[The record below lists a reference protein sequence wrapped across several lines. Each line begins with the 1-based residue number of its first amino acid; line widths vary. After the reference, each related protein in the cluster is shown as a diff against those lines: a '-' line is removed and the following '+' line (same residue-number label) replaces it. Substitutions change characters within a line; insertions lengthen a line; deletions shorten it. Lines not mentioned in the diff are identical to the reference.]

1 MATDNKMREDSW
13 HNKEEEFLN
22 KIERQ
27 CNAYATHFNKDYQ
40 YYHNLS
46 SRFNIPILIISSLNA
61 LCAISLNDFLEQKYV
76 SILNA
81 VLSAGTGVLGSIQLY
96 MKINEKMTNA
106 TRSQMLMKRLA
117 LKISKELSVDR
128 DTRVTDGQVFLQ
140 ECFGEFNAALEQAN
154 PIEKKLQ
161 NFLALG
167 EAPPTGVSTGMSFM
181 NLAAAA
187 VAGMTPRKSSVEDD
201 QSIISR
207 GKLQRLGAPRAKT
220 LWDRIQRVQRGDDS
234 HPGSGSP
241 PNQSE
246 SSPGEES
253 PRERALGP

>member
-1 MATDNKMREDSW
+1 MREDSW
-13 HNKEEEFLN
+13 HDKEEDFLN

-27 CNAYATHFNKDYQ
+27 CNAYASHFNKDYQ

-61 LCAISLNDFLEQKYV
+61 LCAISLNEFLEQKFV

-106 TRSQMLMKRLA
+106 TRSQVLMKRLA
-117 LKISKELSVDR
+117 LKISKELSIDR

-140 ECFGEFNAALEQAN
+140 ECFNEFNAALEQAN

-167 EAPPTGVSTGMSFM
+167 EAPLAAVSTGMSFM

-187 VAGMTPRKSSVEDD
+187 VAGMTPRKSTFDDESV
-201 QSIISR
+201 ISR
-207 GKLQRLGAPRAKT
+207 GKLQRLGEPRAKT
-220 LWDRIQRVQRGDDS
+220 LWDRIQKVQRGDDS

-241 PNQSE
+241 MNPSE

-253 PRERALGP
+253 PRERAQEP

>member
-1 MATDNKMREDSW
+1 MATDVKMREDSW
-13 HNKEEEFLN
+13 HDKEEEFLN

-27 CNAYATHFNKDYQ
+27 CNAYASHFNKDYQ

-46 SRFNIPILIISSLNA
+46 SRFNIPILIVSSLNA
-61 LCAISLNDFLEQKYV
+61 LCAISLNEFLEQKFV

-128 DTRVTDGQVFLQ
+128 ETRVMDGQVFLQ

-154 PIEKKLQ
+154 PIEKKIQ
-161 NFLALG
+161 NYLALG
-167 EAPPTGVSTGMSFM
+167 EAPPPAARASLSFM

-187 VAGMTPRKSSVEDD
+187 VAGLTPRKASLDD
-201 QSIISR
+201 EQSIISR
-207 GKLQRLGAPRAKT
+207 GKLQRLGEPRAKT

-241 PNQSE
+241 LNQSE
-246 SSPGEES
+246 STPEEES
-253 PRERALGP
+253 PRGRAQEP